1 MSVVLKV
8 KICEISIAI
17 VMHIANNIVFFI
29 ALYFFH
35 NIGNKKPNGTNKR
48 TFKQAFT
55 KSEIISTNGMILIV
69 KSKFKDNTLAEEKP
83 TGHSLVHFGPGLAL
97 EHPAALERL

>member
-55 KSEIISTNGMILIV
+55 KSEIISANGMILIV
-69 KSKFKDNTLAEEKP
+69 KSKFKDNTLGKP
-83 TGHSLVHFGPGLAL
+83 TRDKTAT
-97 EHPAALERL
+97 R